1 MYIVIAGGGIA
12 GSSLAAVLIERKHD
26 VVIIERDKER
36 CEQLYA
42 DLGVVVINGSAT
54 DINALKEAGIDK
66 ADVAIGA
73 LYRDNRN
80 LTFAILAH
88 SFGVPKIMV
97 KMRVPEYMEAYKI
110 AGVTAV
116 CNMIDLFR
124 TTILNELENPQV
136 RIVTQLENSNA
147 LLAMIRYPETGETD
161 GITIAELSNKGAF
174 AKNCAFAGIMKE
186 RTDRII
192 MPRGSD
198 RVFPGDKI
206 FFVTDREGIRK
217 VSAYLGE
224 IEARKGE
231 QNRNDV
237 DLL

>member
-36 CEQLYA
+36 CKQLYA
-42 DLGVVVINGSAT
+42 DMGVVVVHGSAT
-54 DINALKEAGIDK
+54 DINSLKEAGIDK

-88 SFGVPKIMV
+88 SFGVPRIMV
-97 KMRVPEYMEAYKI
+97 KMRVPEYLEAYKI

-116 CNMIDLFR
+116 CNMIDLFK

-136 RIVTQLENSNA
+136 RIVTQLEDSNA
-147 LLAMIRYPETGETD
+147 LLAMIRFPEGENLD
-161 GITIAELSNKGAF
+161 GVTIAELSNTGAF
-174 AKNCAFAGIMKE
+174 AKNCVFAGIMKE
-186 RTDRII
+186 RTQRII
-192 MPRGSD
+192 MPRGGD
-198 RVFPGDKI
+198 RVYPGDKI
-206 FFVTDREGIRK
+206 FFVTDREGIRR
-217 VSAYLGE
+217 VSAYLAE
-224 IEARKGE
+224 METRKTTPKQDQLE
-231 QNRNDV
+231 
-237 DLL
+237 LL